1 MSNSNII
8 TISNSMRFTLPAC
21 LLLLLLSY
29 CLSSTL
35 SLSTLEAYHHH
46 HHHEIE
52 DHIFFRTGR
61 FDTSLP
67 GIVARFDWSAV
78 TFGTHFVCD
87 RVPITNDIHFDL
99 RMDDRGN
106 LYQAQLV
113 DQDDDEVLQQQ
124 VLQTST
130 STGAVYRISFNGIA
144 AVLKPGRRYSL
155 VVSKRTEAFFGTVKL
170 YSLQMASNAC
180 RVVKETSKTA
190 ASKGLRIEFIGDSL
204 SCGYGIE
211 GESPCKFSAQTENA
225 LLAFPVITA
234 QMLNAQEHSVLCYS
248 GKGVVRNYGAPTRT
262 SPDPL
267 PVYYNRTLATIRDY
281 IWDFKASSFQ
291 PDIVVITLGG
301 NDFSTA
307 PQPLYEEYAQGYH
320 RLLDHVQRVNSPRK
334 VTIFAVCG
342 PLSHNCYGNF
352 TQRVVQDRSDPLVH
366 FVNLFGVF
374 DPVDP
379 GPHMGCAGHPN
390 VEGNYLM
397 AKRLSEVIQKVI
409 G

>member
-1 MSNSNII
+1 
-8 TISNSMRFTLPAC
+8 MRSALPAC
-21 LLLLLLSY
+21 ILLVLC
-29 CLSSTL
+29 CLSFTF
-35 SLSTLEAYHHH
+35 LSTEARQHAT
-46 HHHEIE
+46 E
-52 DHIFFRTGR
+52 DGDIFFRTGSR

-67 GIVARFDWSAV
+67 GITARFDWSAV
-78 TFGTHFVCD
+78 TFGIHFVCD
-87 RVPITNDIHFDL
+87 RVPVTNDIHFDL

-106 LYQAQLV
+106 LYQVELV
-113 DQDDDEVLQQQ
+113 DQDDKVLQQQ

-130 STGAVYRISFNGIA
+130 STGATYRISIGEIA
-144 AVLKPGRRYSL
+144 GMLKPGRRYSL
-155 VVSKRTEAFFGTVKL
+155 VLSKRTEAFFGTVKL

-180 RVVKETSKTA
+180 RVVKESRAEVAT
-190 ASKGLRIEFIGDSL
+190 KGPRIEFIGDSL

-211 GESPCKFSAQTENA
+211 GESPCKFSAKTENA

-234 QMLNAQEHSVLCYS
+234 QMLNAQEYSLLCYS

-262 SPDPL
+262 SPDPF
-267 PVYYNRTLATIRDY
+267 PVYYNRTLATVRDY
-281 IWDFKASSFQ
+281 TWDFKSSSFQ

-307 PQPLYEEYAQGYH
+307 PQPHYDEYAYGYH

-379 GPHMGCAGHPN
+379 GPHMGCDGHPN
-390 VEGNYLM
+390 VRGNYLM
-397 AKRLSEVIQKVI
+397 AKRLSEAIQKVI